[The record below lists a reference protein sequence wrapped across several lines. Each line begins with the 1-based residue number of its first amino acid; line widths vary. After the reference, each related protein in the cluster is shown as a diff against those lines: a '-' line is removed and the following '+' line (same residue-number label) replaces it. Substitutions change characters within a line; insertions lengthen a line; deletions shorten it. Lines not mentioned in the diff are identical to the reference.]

1 MNKKDLEYF
10 KTKLAT
16 EKSNLENDL
25 SEVAQKDN
33 STAQGWEATSKGGD
47 VDPADENEVADK
59 FEEFEGHQ
67 GITSKLEQQLTE
79 VNAALLR
86 IANGTYGT
94 CEICKKPIERERL
107 EATPSS
113 RTSPS
118 TGSCAPFFSPSKNF
132 LQGTCPVWT
141 STPGPS

>member
-107 EATPSS
+107 EANPSS
-113 RTSPS
+113 RTSIKHS
-118 TGSCAPFFSPSKNF
+118 H
-132 LQGTCPVWT
+132 
-141 STPGPS
+141 